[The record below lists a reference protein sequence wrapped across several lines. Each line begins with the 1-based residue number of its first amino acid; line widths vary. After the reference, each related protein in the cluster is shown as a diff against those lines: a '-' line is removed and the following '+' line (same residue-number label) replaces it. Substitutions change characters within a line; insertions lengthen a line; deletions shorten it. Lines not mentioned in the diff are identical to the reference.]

1 MNNLDLTEFMIKKL
15 ETSDSKEKKELIA
28 YMSFHKSLCNEVLYS
43 DKKYKE
49 TAIIITHLFN
59 NLFSDFC
66 KEVINCVY
74 QEGVYKN
81 E

>member
-28 YMSFHKSLCNEVLYS
+28 YMSFHKSLCNEVIYS
-43 DKKYKE
+43 DKKYKG

-66 KEVINCVY
+66 KEVINCVR
-74 QEGVYKN
+74 QEGAYKN

>member
-1 MNNLDLTEFMIKKL
+1 MNKLDLTEFMITKL
-15 ETSDSKEKKELIA
+15 ETMDTKEKEELIT
-28 YMSFHKSLCNEVLYS
+28 YMNFHKSLCNNVLY
-43 DKKYKE
+43 DDQKYKE

-66 KEVINCVY
+66 REVINCIY